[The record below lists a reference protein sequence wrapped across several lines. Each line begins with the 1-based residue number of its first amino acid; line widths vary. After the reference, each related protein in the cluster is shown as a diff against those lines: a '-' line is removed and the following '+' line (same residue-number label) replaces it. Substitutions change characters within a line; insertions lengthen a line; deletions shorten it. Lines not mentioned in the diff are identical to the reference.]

1 MKQEEILEY
10 NKRCAEFL
18 GWKETTEQFKIDW
31 VGCKTKERL
40 DRLNKQYI
48 PILEKN
54 GDVLFPDFSVINFHS
69 DWNWIMNIVTAIRE
83 KGWRFDIQHHS
94 SVTSS
99 EIGVTIWRKFP
110 GGGDEEVVELY
121 HEDDKTVHVQSINQF
136 LIWYKEN
143 NK

>member
-69 DWNWIMNIVTAIRE
+69 DWNWIM
-83 KGWRFDIQHHS
+83 
-94 SVTSS
+94 
-99 EIGVTIWRKFP
+99 
-110 GGGDEEVVELY
+110 EVVEAIENRGIVVLIGKNTCVIEQTY
-121 HEDDKTVHVQSINQF
+121 GKTTIELPSIKKNSKKEAVVEAINQF
-136 LIWYKEN
+136 LNWYNEN
-143 NK
+143 N